1 MISEYLMKGIDT
13 LFSKS
18 IIGTGTEL
26 PKAFNKETIR
36 ANLHSVVKD
45 TPKNNNSNYGQ

>member
-18 IIGTGTEL
+18 IIGTAEL
-26 PKAFNKETIR
+26 PKVFNKETIR
-36 ANLHSVVKD
+36 ANLHSIVKD
-45 TPKNNNSNYGQ
+45 RPKNNNSNCGQ